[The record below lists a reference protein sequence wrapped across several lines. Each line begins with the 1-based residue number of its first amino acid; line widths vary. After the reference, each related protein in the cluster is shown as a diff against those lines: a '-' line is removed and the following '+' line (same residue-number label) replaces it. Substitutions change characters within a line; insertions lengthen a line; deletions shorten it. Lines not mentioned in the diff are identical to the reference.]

1 MAWMV
6 SLVLLLF
13 YLVGRFAFHE
23 TSLIGYL
30 PYIAAA
36 VIILDCLLARLFRRA
51 DSARG
56 QN

>member
-36 VIILDCLLARLFRRA
+36 VIILDYLLARLFRRA